1 MEERNPIITLSIS
14 LRHAKE
20 YLKMLCDLREAHT
33 IEEIQESNDLLI
45 KQRALWIALIIEIG
59 RLFDTYE
66 AKNKEVISLK
76 KIDLPKAKEEID
88 RVHGNVIIG
97 RIIETR
103 KTFTA
108 HWGKEKNNPISITE
122 ICNSNLKALLDKLEQ
137 PLLDYENH
145 LKRKT
150 YTSANTG

>member
-20 YLKMLCDLREAHT
+20 YLGMLCNLREAHT

-76 KIDLPKAKEEID
+76 KINLPEAKTEID
-88 RVHGNVIIG
+88 MIHGNVIIG
-97 RIIETR
+97 KIIETR

-108 HWGKEKNNPISITE
+108 HWGKEKNDPISITE
-122 ICNSNLKALLDKLEQ
+122 LCSSNLKSLLDQLDQ
-137 PLLDYENH
+137 PLLDYENSLKNNSLSKLH
-145 LKRKT
+145 L
-150 YTSANTG
+150 

>member
-1 MEERNPIITLSIS
+1 MKERNPIVTLSIS

-20 YLKMLCDLREAHT
+20 YLEMLCELRKAHS
-33 IEEIQESNDLLI
+33 IEEIQESNNLLI

-76 KIDLPKAKEEID
+76 KIDLPEVKQKIDEI
-88 RVHGNVIIG
+88 HGNVIIG
-97 RIIETR
+97 KIIETR

-108 HWGKEKNNPISITE
+108 HWSKEKNDPISIIE
-122 ICNSNLKALLDKLEQ
+122 LCNSNLKSLLGQLDK
-137 PLLDYENH
+137 PLSDYE
-145 LKRKT
+145 
-150 YTSANTG
+150 S